1 MPGSAGVIAIDTNIL
16 VRLLT
21 RDNEAQF
28 RASKALFAAHE
39 ILVPDSVLL
48 EAEWVLR
55 CAYELAPDEVCS
67 ALRKVLG
74 LPNVQL
80 DNAARVA
87 RAIDWHEGGLDF
99 ADAFHLAASE
109 GQQALKTFDRQFIR
123 RARGLAGCPVELP

>member
-99 ADAFHLAASE
+99 ADALHLAASE